1 MRRGFKAEAERL
13 AASIRKEMGK
23 RASEHVD
30 ATELA
35 RHAGAEVRCAD
46 ELTSLAKLEELEA
59 LQAGA
64 FSACTF
70 SIGAQHIVVYSPLA
84 SPGRTQSD
92 IAHEV
97 AHLLLRHSVKSVQ
110 TLAGVSFFTCD
121 PDEEQEANWLGG
133 CLLLP
138 RPLLLQ
144 AARRGMDSGAVA
156 EAFNVS
162 EAMAAFRLRT
172 TGVERQLAALHSRR

>member
-13 AASIRKEMGK
+13 AACVRKEIG
-23 RASEHVD
+23 RRPSEHVD
-30 ATELA
+30 AVELA
-35 RHAGAEVRCAD
+35 RHVGAEVRCAD
-46 ELTSLAKLEELEA
+46 ELTSLAKLEELET
-59 LQAGA
+59 LQPGA

-70 SIGAQHIVVYSPLA
+70 SLGKRHIVVYSPLA
-84 SPGRTQSD
+84 TTGRTQSD

-97 AHLLLRHSVKSVQ
+97 AHLLLEHPVKSVE
-110 TLAGVSFFTCD
+110 TIAGVSFFTCD
-121 PDEEQEANWLGG
+121 ADEEQEANWLAG

-144 AARRGMDSGAVA
+144 AARRGLNSVGIA

-162 EAMAAFRLRT
+162 EQMAAFRLRT
-172 TGVERQLAALHSRR
+172 TGVERQLAASRSRP